1 MSTLS
6 ELLNQYSQDISARV
20 RHQDDTDREIA
31 DRKAQTIQE
40 KYQQVRDHFE
50 SAANDL
56 MGAGAA
62 IHMGRKVYNKWAARN
77 AAARQSQ
84 KATSDTANDAGA
96 TAGDRP
102 TGPTGTATDDPEA
115 IGARLD
121 NLVAEGAPTEAPTEA
136 PGRAPVPKRDLPED
150 AFSGRARKFQNRANQ
165 LQDEFNAKDQTAT
178 EATAPDDHIA
188 PESNAHAGAPV
199 EQAGVEGSEPLPEV
213 LQGMGGR
220 EATPLQAT
228 PDHVG
233 NEANVDN
240 PTTAPEGGGST
251 PFSPEDI
258 EEGSRAFQ
266 RPGPATQSL
275 GPTSDGALD
284 GSSGPLDSGIN
295 GAKSV
300 LKKAGGSAFE
310 EGMDSALPRSVGF
323 WTHLDQLEK
332 FSGFLP
338 QSQVPL
344 KVLHL
349 RMMKRKK

>member
-199 EQAGVEGSEPLPEV
+199 EQAGAEGSEPLPEV

-284 GSSGPLDSGIN
+284 GSSGPLDSG
-295 GAKSV
+295 AK
-300 LKKAGGSAFE
+300 
-310 EGMDSALPRSVGF
+310 
-323 WTHLDQLEK
+323 
-332 FSGFLP
+332 
-338 QSQVPL
+338 
-344 KVLHL
+344 
-349 RMMKRKK
+349 